1 MTAGLRE
8 RNKLRRRE
16 QITDA
21 ALRLFAEQGFD
32 GTTIEE
38 IAVAADVSRRTFFRY
53 FARKEDVILGWKQRT
68 AEELREGLAAR
79 PASESP
85 LEAVQGALATVV
97 ASYGA
102 RPDLTLGL
110 MRLFESPPTFHP
122 DADYESW
129 DAVLTEGL
137 ARRLGV
143 DPIRDPEPRL
153 VATWI
158 ETEHAHVSG
167 VGAPQPAADLDGSRL
182 ARAVAAEQCRDR
194 RLGCAEGDVVD
205 ACGG

>member
-38 IAVAADVSRRTFFRY
+38 IAAAADVSRRTFFRY
-53 FARKEDVILGWKQRT
+53 FGRKEDVILGWKQRT
-68 AEELREGLAAR
+68 AEELREALVSR

-85 LEAVQGALATVV
+85 LAAVHGALASVA

-143 DPIRDPEPRL
+143 DPIRHPEPRL
-153 VATWI
+153 IAT
-158 ETEHAHVSG
+158 
-167 VGAPQPAADLDGSRL
+167 VGFAVLIATIQSWGAAGGEGDLLGLLDGGF
-182 ARAVAAEQCRDR
+182 AALRS
-194 RLGCAEGDVVD
+194 ATK
-205 ACGG
+205 AHA